1 MKKYKIETY
10 LPKESLEKIKDA
22 LYKIRVG
29 KIGNYDC
36 CMNWYEVNSSWRP
49 AEGANPYQGKIGEIE
64 IAAEYKLEFVC
75 DETDLKKTIK
85 TIKQNHP
92 YEEVC
97 INIFEIYQ
105 IDC

>member
-10 LPKESLEKIKDA
+10 LPKEALERIKNA
-22 LYKIRVG
+22 LYDLGFG

-49 AEGANPYQGKIGEIE
+49 IKGENPYQGKVGEIE
-64 IAAEYKLEFVC
+64 VAMEYKIEFVC
-75 DETDLKKTIK
+75 VEKDLKKAIQTIK
-85 TIKQNHP
+85 ANHP

-97 INIFEIYQ
+97 INIIPLYEI
-105 IDC
+105 

>member
-10 LPKESLEKIKDA
+10 LPSESLEQIKNA
-22 LYKIRVG
+22 LYKYGFG

-36 CMNWYEVNSSWRP
+36 CMNWYEVNSSWKP
-49 AEGANPYQGKIGEIE
+49 IAGANPYLGKVGEIE
-64 IAAEYKLEFVC
+64 FAKEYKIEFVC
-75 DETDLKKTIK
+75 DENNLKEIIQ

-97 INIFEIYQ
+97 INITKLYQ
-105 IDC
+105 IDD